1 MKKILELSGK
11 TFDDLP
17 RLQRCV
23 SQLGKNKLCYQHVCG
38 VCPRG
43 PQCFMHVEMRGHP
56 EWRELDCVDTGGQ
69 HFIDHLWATIRE
81 GVEYI
86 LKHGENYTP
95 GGQGERR
102 AGKRKCS

>member
-23 SQLGKNKLCYQHVCG
+23 SPLGKNKLCYQHVCG
-38 VCPRG
+38 ICPQG
-43 PQCFMHVEMRGHP
+43 PQCFMHMEMKGHP
-56 EWRELDCVDTGGQ
+56 EWRELDCVDGGGQ
-69 HFIDHLWATIRE
+69 HFIDHLWATISG

-86 LKHGENYTP
+86 LKHGENHTP

-102 AGKRKCS
+102 VGKRRRS